1 MPRRPRHLSHHGPP
15 STHSPSVHAPRA
27 PVRVDS
33 TGPLRA
39 LVEEAIVTA
48 AAINARDDLEI
59 AAAST
64 QRLGALTS
72 GMWRALSRE
81 LATAAERLDLST
93 RDRLSEVQRR
103 AVALHVD
110 VDDVIR
116 AGLAAAH
123 LAEHAETLES
133 LIRPDDDVHR
143 LLGPNMLF
151 GFSIEP
157 VDDDA
162 LDESDESA
170 PVSERIA
177 VFLWPAP
184 LSPAAV
190 TMVPSL
196 LTSAGD
202 IESLSEDMGLEA
214 SSQLTDALAR
224 LTGLPTDG
232 VSQTLSALAVAC
244 WTAHHLDENPIDD
257 DDEDA
262 EVGEEDPPSG
272 RDL

>member
-1 MPRRPRHLSHHGPP
+1 MPRRPRHLGHHGPP
-15 STHSPSVHAPRA
+15 STHVPSAHAPRA

-33 TGPLRA
+33 SGPLRA

-48 AAINARDDLEI
+48 AALNARDDLEI

-64 QRLGALTS
+64 QRLGTLTS

-93 RDRLSEVQRR
+93 RDRMGEIQRR
-103 AVALHVD
+103 AGALHVD
-110 VDDVIR
+110 ADDVIR

-123 LAEHAETLES
+123 LAEHTETLEA
-133 LIRPDDDVHR
+133 LVRADDDIHR

-151 GFSIEP
+151 GFGIDP
-157 VDDDA
+157 VDDADDA
-162 LDESDESA
+162 DESDESA
-170 PVSERIA
+170 PVPERVS

-196 LTSAGD
+196 LTTAG
-202 IESLSEDMGLEA
+202 ETQSLSADMGLEA
-214 SSQLTDALAR
+214 SSQLTDALVR
-224 LTGLPTDG
+224 LTGLSPER
-232 VSQTLSALAVAC
+232 VAECLCALAVVC

-257 DDEDA
+257 DEDEGGDND
-262 EVGEEDPPSG
+262 E
-272 RDL
+272 

>member
-1 MPRRPRHLSHHGPP
+1 MPRRPRHLGQHGPP
-15 STHSPSVHAPRA
+15 STHAPSAHAPRA

-39 LVEEAIVTA
+39 LVEEAIVTTA
-48 AAINARDDLEI
+48 ALNARDDLEI

-93 RDRLSEVQRR
+93 RDRMGDIQRR
-103 AVALHVD
+103 AGALHVD
-110 VDDVIR
+110 ADDVIR

-123 LAEHAETLES
+123 LAEHTETFEA

-143 LLGPNMLF
+143 LLGPNLLF
-151 GFSIEP
+151 GFSIEHDDE
-157 VDDDA
+157 VDDD
-162 LDESDESA
+162 SA
-170 PVSERIA
+170 PVSERVS

-184 LSPAAV
+184 LTPAAV
-190 TMVPSL
+190 TMAPSL

-202 IESLSEDMGLEA
+202 TQSLEA
-214 SSQLTDALAR
+214 SAPLLEALAR
-224 LTGLPTDG
+224 HTGFSTDR

-257 DDEDA
+257 DDE
-262 EVGEEDPPSG
+262 EDDSG
-272 RDL
+272 DNDE